1 MSVVHSL
8 WVSKLRYGLQLCTK
22 VIINDE
28 EKRTASLKALQLTQ
42 NRMLRAINGSKV
54 RDRVSVKSM
63 LAKFDLLSV
72 NQLAAQIKLTEVWK
86 AKNVENYALSLDPY
100 KRPHPEQDVNPEK
113 LLRPRTNRVYNDSS
127 RYQISKQ
134 SFNIDAARLWNTA
147 PIEITSVISLNI
159 AKRQLIF
166 TASLCLSDS

>member
-1 MSVVHSL
+1 
-8 WVSKLRYGLQLCTK
+8 
-22 VIINDE
+22 
-28 EKRTASLKALQLTQ
+28 
-42 NRMLRAINGSKV
+42 MLRTINGSKV

-127 RYQISKQ
+127 RFQISKQ
-134 SFNIDAARLWNTA
+134 SFNIDAARLWNLA
-147 PIEITSVISLNI
+147 PQTITNSVTLSA
-159 AKRQLIF
+159 AKSAILKHVK
-166 TASLCLSDS
+166 TLPV